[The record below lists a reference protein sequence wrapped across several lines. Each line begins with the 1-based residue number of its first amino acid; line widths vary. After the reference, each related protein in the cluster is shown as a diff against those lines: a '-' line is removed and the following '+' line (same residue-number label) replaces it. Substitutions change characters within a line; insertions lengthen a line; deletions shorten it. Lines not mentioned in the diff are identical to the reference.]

1 MKDITIELIDD
12 LAVLF
17 VNAFNKEPWNDNWT
31 IEQAKERLTDII
43 NTQKFCGMA
52 SYEDKKLVGF
62 IMGKGEQYYDG
73 IHFQILEFCVDNKMQ
88 GKGLGR
94 KILKEFIKTL
104 ESKGIYKI
112 FLLTL
117 RNEQTEGFYRK
128 NGLVTDEN
136 MCLMYKE

>member
-1 MKDITIELIDD
+1 MYLE
-12 LAVLF
+12 
-17 VNAFNKEPWNDNWT
+17 
-31 IEQAKERLTDII
+31 
-43 NTQKFCGMA
+43 G
-52 SYEDKKLVGF
+52 YDKKLVGF
-62 IMGKGEQYYDG
+62 IMGRWEQYYDG

-117 RNEQTEGFYRK
+117 RNEHTEGFYRK

-136 MCLMYKE
+136 MCLMYK

>member
-43 NTQKFCGMA
+43 NTPKFCGMA

-62 IMGKGEQYYDG
+62 IMGRGEQYYDG

>member
-31 IEQAKERLTDII
+31 IEQAKERLIDII
-43 NTQKFCGMA
+43 NTPKFCGMA

-62 IMGKGEQYYDG
+62 IMGRGEQYYDG

-94 KILKEFIKTL
+94 KILKEL
-104 ESKGIYKI
+104 
-112 FLLTL
+112 
-117 RNEQTEGFYRK
+117 
-128 NGLVTDEN
+128 
-136 MCLMYKE
+136 

>member
-31 IEQAKERLTDII
+31 IEQAKERLIDII
-43 NTQKFCGMA
+43 NTPKFCGMA

-117 RNEQTEGFYRK
+117 RNEHTEGFYRK